1 MTTQEG
7 YDGTARS
14 LVDARLRPAVG
25 DDGGVRMEVADEL
38 EAFVEAGA
46 LWDPAAVEEL
56 IAKLNAE
63 TEATGDPL
71 PAQLARPLGSV
82 LWRLHLGPVPARLAA
97 DIEAVAYPRL
107 WKVLEAVRGGLP
119 DGELRIRI
127 EVMGRRLSRR
137 FAEESR

>member
-1 MTTQEG
+1 MQ
-7 YDGTARS
+7 
-14 LVDARLRPAVG
+14 
-25 DDGGVRMEVADEL
+25 VADDL

-46 LWDPAAVEEL
+46 LWDPAAVEAL
-56 IAKLNAE
+56 IAKLDAE
-63 TEATGDPL
+63 TAETGDPL

-82 LWRLHLGPVPARLAA
+82 LWRLQLGPVPPRLAA
-97 DIEAVAYPRL
+97 DIEAVTYPRL

-137 FAEESR
+137 FAEEVR

>member
-1 MTTQEG
+1 MASVR
-7 YDGTARS
+7 DH
-14 LVDARLRPAVG
+14 
-25 DDGGVRMEVADEL
+25 GGVRSQVADDL

-46 LWDPAAVEEL
+46 LWDPVAVEAL
-56 IAKLNAE
+56 IARLDAE

-82 LWRLHLGPVPARLAA
+82 LWRLQLGAVPPRLAA
-97 DIEAVAYPRL
+97 DIEAVTYPRL
-107 WKVLEAVRGGLP
+107 WKVLEAVRDGLP

>member
-1 MTTQEG
+1 MP
-7 YDGTARS
+7 R
-14 LVDARLRPAVG
+14 RVG
-25 DDGGVRMEVADEL
+25 DHGGVRTAVADDI

-46 LWDPAAVEEL
+46 LWDPVAVGAL
-56 IAKLNAE
+56 ITRLDAE
-63 TEATGDPL
+63 SEATGDPL

-82 LWRLHLGPVPARLAA
+82 LWRLQLGPVPTRLAA

-119 DGELRIRI
+119 DGELRVRI
-127 EVMGRRLSRR
+127 EVMGRRLSRT

>member
-1 MTTQEG
+1 MDAQLPRE
-7 YDGTARS
+7 
-14 LVDARLRPAVG
+14 VD
-25 DDGGVRMEVADEL
+25 DDGAVRMEVADDL

-46 LWDPAAVEEL
+46 LWDPAAVEAL
-56 IAKLNAE
+56 IAKLEAE

-82 LWRLHLGPVPARLAA
+82 LWRLQLGPVPTRLAA
-97 DIEAVAYPRL
+97 DIEAVTYPRL

-127 EVMGRRLSRR
+127 EVMGRRLSRT
-137 FAEESR
+137 FAEEKR

>member
-1 MTTQEG
+1 
-7 YDGTARS
+7 
-14 LVDARLRPAVG
+14 VDAQLGGEV
-25 DDGGVRMEVADEL
+25 DNHGGVRTEVADDL

-46 LWDPAAVEEL
+46 LWDPAAVKAL
-56 IAKLNAE
+56 IAKLDAE
-63 TEATGDPL
+63 SEATGDPL

-82 LWRLHLGPVPARLAA
+82 LWRLELGPVPTRLAA

-137 FAEESR
+137 FAEEQT

>member
-1 MTTQEG
+1 M
-7 YDGTARS
+7 A
-14 LVDARLRPAVG
+14 
-25 DDGGVRMEVADEL
+25 DDL

-46 LWDPAAVEEL
+46 LWDPDAVGAL
-56 IAKLNAE
+56 IAKLDAE
-63 TEATGDPL
+63 TAATGDPL

-82 LWRLHLGPVPARLAA
+82 LWRLRLGPVPIRLAA
-97 DIEAVAYPRL
+97 DIEAVTYPRL

-127 EVMGRRLSRR
+127 EVMGRRLSRT

>member
-1 MTTQEG
+1 M
-7 YDGTARS
+7 
-14 LVDARLRPAVG
+14 DAQLPAEVG
-25 DDGGVRMEVADEL
+25 DHGRVRREVADEL

-46 LWDPAAVEEL
+46 LWDPVAVEAL
-56 IAKLNAE
+56 IARLDAE
-63 TEATGDPL
+63 TAATGDPL

-82 LWRLHLGPVPARLAA
+82 LWRLRLGPVPTRLAA

-127 EVMGRRLSRR
+127 EVMGRRLSRT
-137 FAEESR
+137 FAEETS